1 MPRHRS
7 AALKVFFLTGRVAL
21 VAALAVYLLILGHI
35 YVNQQNMLYEPDTTV
50 VAPDVKGV
58 SGIED
63 IRLRTPDG
71 ETLRA
76 WYLPPD
82 EGKPLILFL
91 GGQGSGIHD
100 QSDRYIHMHQE
111 GVGFLALSYR
121 GYAGSTGTPSEEGLF
136 TDAATAYD
144 WLAAQGYGPE
154 QIVIHGHS
162 LGSGVATWLA
172 TQRPARALILEAPF
186 TAASDVGQERYP
198 LLPVSLL
205 MKDKYLSRNRIKD
218 VHIPVLIVHGD
229 RDTVIPFHHGVRL
242 YDLANSP
249 KTFNRY
255 EGSDH
260 STLVRDGLYERS
272 IWPFLGVR

>member
-7 AALKVFFLTGRVAL
+7 GFLKVLFLTGRIAL
-21 VAALAVYLLILGHI
+21 VAALGVYLLILGYL
-35 YVNQQNMLYEPDTTV
+35 YVNQHNMLYESVTTV
-50 VAPDVKGV
+50 TAPKVDGV
-58 SGIED
+58 PGIED
-63 IRLRTPDG
+63 IRLKTPDG

-76 WYLPPD
+76 WYLPPE
-82 EGKPLILFL
+82 EGKPLMLFF
-91 GGQGSGIHD
+91 GGQGSGIHEHKW
-100 QSDRYIHMHQE
+100 RYIRMYKE

-121 GYAGSTGTPSEEGLF
+121 GYAGSTGTPSETGLF

-144 WLAAQGYGPE
+144 WLVTQGYTPE
-154 QIVIHGHS
+154 RIVLHGHS
-162 LGSGVATWLA
+162 LGSGLATWLA

-198 LLPVSLL
+198 LLPVSFL
-205 MKDKYLSRNRIKD
+205 MKDKYLSRDRIKD
-218 VHIPVLIVHGD
+218 VHIPVLIAHGD

-242 YDLANSP
+242 YDLANQP
-249 KTFNRY
+249 KTFARY

-272 IWPFLGVR
+272 IWPFLGVK

>member
-7 AALKVFFLTGRVAL
+7 AALKVFFLIGRIAL

-35 YVNQQNMLYEPDTTV
+35 YVNQQNMLYEKVTTV
-50 VAPDVKGV
+50 TAPKVDGV
-58 SGIED
+58 PDIED
-63 IRLRTPDG
+63 IRLKTPDG

-76 WYLPPD
+76 WYLPPED
-82 EGKPLILFL
+82 GKPLILFF

-100 QSDRYIHMHQE
+100 QSDRYIRMHRE

-121 GYAGSTGTPSEEGLF
+121 GYAGSTGTPSETGLF

-154 QIVIHGHS
+154 RIVLHGHS

-198 LLPVSLL
+198 LLPVSFL
-205 MKDKYLSRNRIKD
+205 MKDKYLSRDRIKD
-218 VHIPVLIVHGD
+218 VHIPVLIAHGD

-242 YDLANSP
+242 YDLANQP
-249 KTFNRY
+249 KTFARY

-272 IWPFLGVR
+272 IWPFLGLK